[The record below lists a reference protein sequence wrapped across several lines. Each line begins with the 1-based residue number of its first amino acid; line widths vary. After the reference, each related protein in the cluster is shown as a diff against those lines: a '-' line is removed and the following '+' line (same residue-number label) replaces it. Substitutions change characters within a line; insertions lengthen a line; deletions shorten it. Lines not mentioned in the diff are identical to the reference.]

1 MATANPSPIAR
12 LARYG
17 VAGTLARYALAAL
30 AASGLLAGALR
41 CKTGAQ
47 PLLASQL
54 AGAFLIYA
62 VKRPGARS
70 LLRAALGGLVFAVG
84 YALLGGKWPG
94 AFVYWPLVAGAFF
107 GLGGLLMA
115 LVELLWS
122 APGSAVRRE
131 AADSLFAVGVLPLL
145 LIATFLAHG
154 VTRHLHPM
162 TYDRFLYAF
171 DGALGLQPGYWLGR
185 LFAASPPLAVVS
197 NLVYVTLPLPAA
209 LLYISHLR
217 ARDGSPELVL
227 RVFLGIGVAGFFLY
241 QICPATG
248 PVYAFG
254 NFPFGPPVF
263 SADDLVPAPI
273 RGGFLN
279 AMPSLHVAWALAL
292 LWNCRPGRAG
302 WRAAAALYLFFTVL
316 ATLGTGEH
324 YLADL
329 VAAFPFTLAI
339 QAACATSLELWSPG
353 RRGAL
358 LFGGVAALAWPIALR
373 TSLPSLLSYPRLAWT
388 LAGAT
393 VLAAVI
399 FAGPLLQAQ
408 SGRAQKPTATP
419 ECAEAISASE
429 GKFPCCSPS

>member
-1 MATANPSPIAR
+1 MAAVNPFPIAR
-12 LARYG
+12 RAQG
-17 VAGTLARYALAAL
+17 GMAGTLARYALAAF
-30 AASGLLAGALR
+30 AAGALLAGALR

-62 VKRPGARS
+62 VKRPGARG
-70 LLRAALGGLVFAVG
+70 LLRAAAGALAFAVG
-84 YALLGGKWPG
+84 YALLRGKWPG
-94 AFVYWPLVAGAFF
+94 AFVYWPLVVGAFL
-107 GLGGLLMA
+107 GLGGLLA
-115 LVELLWS
+115 LLVELFWS
-122 APGSAVRRE
+122 APGSAARRE
-131 AADSLFAVGVLPLL
+131 VANSLFAVGVLPLM

-171 DGALGLQPGYWLGR
+171 DGALGCQPGYSLGR

-209 LLYISHLR
+209 LVYISHLK
-217 ARDGSPELVL
+217 AREGSPELVL
-227 RVFLGIGVAGFFLY
+227 RVFLGIGVAGFFMY

-254 NFPFGPPVF
+254 HFPSNPPVF
-263 SADDLVPAPI
+263 SLSDLVPIPI

-292 LWNCRPGRAG
+292 LWNCRPGQAG
-302 WRAAAALYLFFTVL
+302 WRAAAGVYLFFTIL

-339 QAACATSLELWSPG
+339 QAACTTAAELRSRES
-353 RRGAL
+353 RRAL
-358 LFGGVAALAWPIALR
+358 CFGGAAALAWPIALR
-373 TSLPSLLSYPRLAWT
+373 TSLPSLLSYPRLSWI

-393 VLAAVI
+393 VIAAVI
-399 FAGPLLQAQ
+399 LAWPLLQAQ
-408 SGRAQKPTATP
+408 SSPAPKPGAAP
-419 ECAEAISASE
+419 EYAGAIGASE